1 MRPEFARALL
11 PLINDVR
18 QAVIK
23 SFAFKVALQC
33 PFGHGKRG
41 PMKTISAIA
50 ADESFKAMSILSCIG
65 LAVSIVL
72 MALGMDL
79 NTGWL

>member
-1 MRPEFARALL
+1 
-11 PLINDVR
+11 
-18 QAVIK
+18 
-23 SFAFKVALQC
+23 
-33 PFGHGKRG
+33 
-41 PMKTISAIA
+41 MKTISAIA

>member
-1 MRPEFARALL
+1 
-11 PLINDVR
+11 LINDVR
-18 QAVIK
+18 QAAIK
-23 SFAFKVALQC
+23 SFPLNMALQC
-33 PFGHGKRG
+33 PFGHTTRG

-50 ADESFKAMSILSCIG
+50 TDQSFKAMSVLSFVG
-65 LAVSIVL
+65 LAVSIAL